1 MDRTGRTPGGVAV
14 STTGD
19 QAGGPEATGTAGD
32 ENPAV
37 PEAPGA
43 APGAGQ
49 DPARA
54 LQREEPPPPSWE
66 IEQAAPTI
74 AAVRRAQPLVHCLSA
89 TVSMGIVANGLLAAG
104 GRPMMTETLQ
114 EAPAI
119 TTLADALLINLGT
132 LSTDGA
138 AGIPATVAV
147 DPSRP
152 WVLDPAAVGAAPVRT
167 ALARQLLASRPRL
180 VRANASEV
188 RVLAG
193 ASTGGRGADSVDAP
207 QAAHTAAV
215 EVARR
220 TGGAVAVS
228 GERDLIVDERRTV
241 VVERGS
247 AMLTRVTGTGCL
259 LGALSAACLAVQ
271 PDPLA
276 AVASATL
283 WLALAGERAAARSR
297 GPGGFATALL
307 DALDEVGRECE
318 GAEAGTAPVGPAGR
332 RGEPLDLR
340 CYLVTSGSGPR
351 TVEVAAAA
359 AGAGAGVVQVRAK
372 DLGAAA
378 LLELVRAVAEAVQRV
393 RPATRVLVDDRSD
406 VALAAMQAG
415 AHVHGVHLG
424 AQDLPVRAARRM
436 LGPEV
441 IIGLT
446 TGTLELVEQANEVAE
461 AIDYVGA
468 GPFRPTPTKRSGRPP
483 LGVEG
488 YRPLVAA
495 SRVPVVAIGDVRPR
509 DAAALARSGVAGVA
523 LVRALM
529 EAADPAGEVARV
541 LEGFKRSGPHPHR
554 QRRPR

>member
-1 MDRTGRTPGGVAV
+1 M
-14 STTGD
+14 S
-19 QAGGPEATGTAGD
+19 TAGEQTSRTEAAGTGPGD
-32 ENPAV
+32 NHPALQ
-37 PEAPGA
+37 EAPS
-43 APGAGQ
+43 
-49 DPARA
+49 
-54 LQREEPPPPSWE
+54 PPSWD

-74 AAVRRAQPLVHCLSA
+74 AAVRRTQPLVHCLSA

-119 TTLADALLINLGT
+119 TALADALLINLGT

-138 AGIPATVAV
+138 VGIPATVAV
-147 DPSRP
+147 DPGRP

-167 ALARQLLASRPRL
+167 ALARHLLASRPRI

-207 QAAHTAAV
+207 EAARTAAV
-215 EVARR
+215 EVARC

-228 GERDLIVDERRTV
+228 GERDLIVDEQRAV

-247 AMLTRVTGTGCL
+247 AMLTRLTGTGCL

-276 AVASATL
+276 AAAGASL

-307 DALDEVGRECE
+307 DALDEVGRQCE
-318 GAEAGTAPVGPAGR
+318 GAETVPAPARSTAR

-372 DLGAAA
+372 DLEAAA
-378 LLELVRAVAEAVQRV
+378 LLELVRAVAEAVQRA
-393 RPATRVLVDDRSD
+393 RSATRVLVDDRSD

-424 AQDLPVRAARRM
+424 AQDLPVRAARQM
-436 LGPEV
+436 LGPEA

-446 TGTLELVEQANEVAE
+446 TGTLELVEAANEVAG

-468 GPFRPTPTKRSGRPP
+468 GPFRPTPTKRSGRRP

-495 SRVPVVAIGDVRPR
+495 SRVPVVAIGDVRPD

-529 EAADPAGEVARV
+529 EASDPAVVVARV
-541 LEGFKRSGPHPHR
+541 LEGFRAPGPHP
-554 QRRPR
+554 RRPRPR

>member
-1 MDRTGRTPGGVAV
+1 MSTIEEQASRHRVA
-14 STTGD
+14 G
-19 QAGGPEATGTAGD
+19 AAGD
-32 ENPAV
+32 EGPGV
-37 PEAPGA
+37 PEAPWA

-49 DPARA
+49 NPTRA
-54 LQREEPPPPSWE
+54 LQREEPSPPGWDLGH
-66 IEQAAPTI
+66 AAPTI

-147 DPSRP
+147 DPCRP
-152 WVLDPAAVGAAPVRT
+152 WVLDPAAVGTAPVRT

-193 ASTGGRGADSVDAP
+193 ASTGGRGADSVDTP
-207 QAAHTAAV
+207 RAARTAAV

-228 GERDLIVDERRTV
+228 GECDLIVDERRTV

-247 AMLTRVTGTGCL
+247 AMLTQVTGTGCL

-276 AVASATL
+276 AAASATV

-297 GPGGFATALL
+297 GPGGFATSLL
-307 DALDEVGRECE
+307 DALDELGRECE
-318 GAEAGTAPVGPAGR
+318 GTEAGAPPARPAPARSERR
-332 RGEPLDLR
+332 RGQPLDLR

-378 LLELVRAVAEAVQRV
+378 LLELVRAVAEAVRRA

-415 AHVHGVHLG
+415 SHVHGVHLG
-424 AQDLPVRAARRM
+424 VQDLPVLAARQM
-436 LGPEV
+436 LGPEAV
-441 IIGLT
+441 IGLT
-446 TGTLELVEQANEVAE
+446 TGTLELVEQANEVAR

-495 SRVPVVAIGDVRPR
+495 SRVPVVAIGDVRPD
-509 DAAALARSGVAGVA
+509 DAAALAGSGVAGVA

-529 EAADPAGEVARV
+529 EARDPAGEVARV
-541 LEGFKRSGPHPHR
+541 LEGFKGPGPHPHR